1 MLRNIGYWIFFF
13 INCEFIYE
21 HKMYKYAMPVRSN
34 IIFVLRYD
42 LVSVYNV
49 SIFEPLFYL
58 LNDY

>member
-1 MLRNIGYWIFFF
+1 
-13 INCEFIYE
+13 
-21 HKMYKYAMPVRSN
+21 MYKYAMPVRSN